1 MIMII
6 FMDHNKIMMM
16 IMKNTMTMK
25 IIAIMMI
32 KMIFRLLLLLLPMC
46 RPVWSLS

>member
-1 MIMII
+1 MIMIK

-16 IMKNTMTMK
+16 IMKNTMK

-46 RPVWSLS
+46 RPLWSLS

>member
-1 MIMII
+1 MI
-6 FMDHNKIMMM
+6 M
-16 IMKNTMTMK
+16 IMKNTMK

-46 RPVWSLS
+46 RPLWSLS